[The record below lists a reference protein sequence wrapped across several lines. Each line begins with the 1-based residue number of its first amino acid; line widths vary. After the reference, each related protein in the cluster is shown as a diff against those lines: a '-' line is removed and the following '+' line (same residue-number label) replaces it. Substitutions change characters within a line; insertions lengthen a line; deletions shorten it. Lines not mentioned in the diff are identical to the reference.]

1 MLDMI
6 SFTSTY
12 TNLTSEQEA
21 AAAGGVIGFV
31 MASLAIVAVIGLVFA
46 VLTIVARW
54 KIFTKAGEAGWK
66 SIIPIYSD
74 YIEWKLSWTNI
85 NLFWA
90 MLGLTVVGVIL
101 NSMGSSAASA
111 DGGMSIMSIIGSIA
125 VLAGAV
131 IALIQK
137 YKLFLSFGKGVGW
150 FIGYIFLNNIMIL
163 VLGLG
168 SSEYQGPQD

>member
-1 MLDMI
+1 MG
-6 SFTSTY
+6 SSTY
-12 TNLTSEQEA
+12 AVTEQEA
-21 AAAGGVIGFV
+21 AAVGGIMGFV
-31 MASLAIVAVIGLVFA
+31 LASLAVISVIAIIYA
-46 VLTIVARW
+46 VLTIIARW
-54 KIFTKAGEAGWK
+54 KVFTKAGEAGWK

-90 MLGLTVVGVIL
+90 MLGLTIVGAVL
-101 NSMGSSAASA
+101 NSMGSGSASA
-111 DGGMSIMSIIGSIA
+111 NGGMNIMSIIGA
-125 VLAGAV
+125 VAILAGAV

-137 YKLFLSFGKGVGW
+137 YKLFLSFGKGIGW